1 LRHSAVELIRIHWR
15 FMHDSIIRV
24 GIVDDHAI
32 VRSGLRQYLE
42 EQVDLRVV
50 GEAGNGA
57 EAVHLVGGTPIDVLL
72 LDLAM
77 PGQSGNDAIP
87 AIRAAS
93 PASGILV
100 LSGYPA
106 ELYARQ
112 LIRQGANGYLNKEC
126 QPAEIVEAIRTV
138 ARGRSYLPASVA
150 PLSPRQLANEP
161 PHESLSPREYEVL
174 LQLARGGSA
183 GQIAR
188 DMSLSVKTVSTYRT
202 RIFQKMGLAS
212 NTELTY
218 YALKNHLID

>member
-1 LRHSAVELIRIHWR
+1 
-15 FMHDSIIRV
+15 MHDSIIQV
-24 GIVDDHAI
+24 GLVDDHAI

-42 EQVDLRVV
+42 DQVDLRVV
-50 GEAGNGA
+50 GEASNGS
-57 EAVHLVGGTPIDVLL
+57 EAVTLVASRRVDVLL

-87 AIRAAS
+87 SLRAAS
-93 PASGILV
+93 PGTGILV

-126 QPAEIVEAIRTV
+126 PPREIVEAIRVV
-138 ARGRSYLPASVA
+138 ARGRSYLPASVQ
-150 PLSPRQLANEP
+150 PLSVLQAGPLS
-161 PHESLSPREYEVL
+161 PHESLSQREYQVL
-174 LQLARGGSA
+174 LQLARGGTA

-188 DMSLSVKTVSTYRT
+188 DMQLSVKTVSTYRT

>member
-1 LRHSAVELIRIHWR
+1 
-15 FMHDSIIRV
+15 MHDSIIQV
-24 GIVDDHAI
+24 GIADDHAI

-50 GEAGNGA
+50 GEAGNGS
-57 EAVHLVGGTPIDVLL
+57 EAVALVKSRRIDVLL

-77 PGQSGNDAIP
+77 PGQSGHDAIP
-87 AIRAAS
+87 PLRAAS
-93 PASGILV
+93 PTTGILV

-112 LIRQGANGYLNKEC
+112 MLRQGANGYLNKEC
-126 QPAEIVEAIRTV
+126 PPTEIVEAIRVV
-138 ARGRSYLPASVA
+138 ARGRSYVPASVA
-150 PLSPRQLANEP
+150 PLLSLQAGAAAL
-161 PHESLSPREYEVL
+161 HEGLSAREFEVL
-174 LQLARGGSA
+174 LQLARGGTA

-188 DMSLSVKTVSTYRT
+188 DMQLSVKTVSTYRT

-218 YALKNHLID
+218 YALKNGLIE